1 MATRD
6 SLLDV
11 TARLYA
17 EHGWRGTT
25 TRRIAEAAGVN
36 EVTIFRRFGSKEALL
51 LESIEAASRDAH
63 DYPLPDV
70 PTDLVAEL
78 GAWART
84 HHKLISEKRGIIRT
98 SLAEWEERPELA
110 PVACHGAMA
119 AFADVVRYLK
129 VARERGMIGPG
140 GSIEAASMMLLNTL
154 FLDAMI
160 RDVML
165 QSHPHSVDESLGL
178 FVDLILRSLSAK
190 EGE

>member
-6 SLLDV
+6 SLLEV

-51 LESIEAASRDAH
+51 MESIEAASRDSDA
-63 DYPLPDV
+63 YPLPDA
-70 PTDLVAEL
+70 PTDLMAEL
-78 GAWART
+78 TAWART
-84 HHKLISEKRGIIRT
+84 HHKLISEKQGIIRT

-119 AFADVVRYLK
+119 AFADVVRYLR
-129 VARERGMIGPG
+129 VARERQLIGPE

-160 RDVML
+160 RDVMP
-165 QSHPHSVDESLGL
+165 QAHSGSVDESMER
-178 FVDLILRSLSAK
+178 FVDLILRGLAAK

>member
-6 SLLDV
+6 DLLDV

-51 LESIEAASRDAH
+51 LESIEAASKDDH
-63 DYPLPDV
+63 PSPLPEV
-70 PTDLVAEL
+70 PTDLASEL

-84 HHKLISEKRGIIRT
+84 HHKAIREKSGIIRA

-110 PVACHGAMA
+110 PVACQGAMA
-119 AFADVVRYLK
+119 AIADVVRYLK
-129 VARERGMIGPG
+129 AARERQMIGAD
-140 GSIEAASMMLLNTL
+140 GSLEAASVMLLNTL

-160 RDVML
+160 RDVMPL
-165 QSHPHSVDESLGL
+165 AHPHSVGESLGL
-178 FVDLILRSLSAK
+178 FIDLTLRSLAAK
-190 EGE
+190 EGK